1 MNKLIKAIDERLKIT
16 ELYNKY
22 LAGYMVPENL
32 NFWYSMGSVLL
43 VMFSIQ
49 IITGILL
56 LMYYIPSVEKAFESV
71 TFITNKVPMGWL
83 IRRVHAVA
91 ANLFVFV
98 LFLHMF
104 STLIMGSYK
113 KPREIHWIT
122 GFLLFG
128 LVLVEALS
136 GYLLPWSQL
145 SYWATTVATN
155 FPGAFPFIGDW
166 LVYLIRGG
174 EKVTQLTLGRFFSV
188 HVSLVPFTIFILIA
202 IHIFVMRRTGISYPP
217 GTDETKIKKIPFF
230 PHFVLEDLKVIY
242 LFLALMF
249 VIVFFFPQ
257 FVLPKDALI
266 PADPLS
272 TPEHIKPEWYFL
284 ANYQFLKLIP
294 NEFLGIFLQ
303 MIIALLIFLLP
314 FIDRTPERRIW
325 KRPVF
330 FTIVVLG
337 IIFYIILTVWG
348 YIS

>member
-1 MNKLIKAIDERLKIT
+1 MNKLIRAIDERLKIK
-16 ELYNKY
+16 ELYSKH

-32 NFWYSMGSVLL
+32 NFWYSMGAVLL

-49 IITGILL
+49 IVTGILL

-71 TFITNKVPMGWL
+71 TYITNEVPMGWL

-91 ANLFVFV
+91 ANIFVFV

-122 GFLLFG
+122 GFLLFA
-128 LVLVEALS
+128 LVLVECLS

-145 SYWATTVATN
+145 SYWATTIATN
-155 FPGAFPFIGDW
+155 FPGAFPFIGEW
-166 LVYLIRGG
+166 LIYLIRGG
-174 EKVTQLTLGRFFSV
+174 EKVTQITLGRFFSI
-188 HVSLVPFTIFILIA
+188 HVSFIPFAIFILIIA
-202 IHIFVMRRTGISYPP
+202 HLFVMRRTGISYPP
-217 GTDETKIKKIPFF
+217 GTDETKVKKIPFF
-230 PHFVLEDLKVIY
+230 PHFVIKDLKVIY
-242 LFLALMF
+242 IFLGIMF
-249 VIVFFFPQ
+249 IIVFFFPN
-257 FVLPKDALI
+257 FVFPKDALI
-266 PADPLS
+266 PADPFS

-303 MIIALLIFLLP
+303 LIIAVVIFLLP
-314 FIDRTPERRIW
+314 FIDRNPERRIW
-325 KRPVF
+325 KRPLF
-330 FTIVVLG
+330 FLTIVLG
-337 IIFYIILTVWG
+337 ILFYILLTVWG